1 MAWLNVIPKLLQYQV
16 SSELLRIMLGTATLV
31 PVNNGCLTKS
41 GPFSEADKAQLQ
53 ALDLADCKKCGKW
66 MACRSVNSKQ
76 HKQVCKN
83 NQHEAGEAGSEDS
96 DADVPLKHGW
106 YSVYSDS
113 LPQFVYDALE
123 AGGDLGTWLHDL
135 DGWSGVDGAGVASG
149 ASLTVIGVYLLAPQS
164 L

>member
-1 MAWLNVIPKLLQYQV
+1 MNLCIH
-16 SSELLRIMLGTATLV
+16 I
-31 PVNNGCLTKS
+31 NNGCLAKS

-53 ALDLADCKKCGKW
+53 ALDLTDCKKCGKW
-66 MACRSVNSKQ
+66 MACHSVNSKQ

-96 DADVPLKHGW
+96 DADAPLKPGQ
-106 YSVYSDS
+106 YGVYGDS
-113 LPQFVYDALE
+113 PPQFIYDALE
-123 AGGDLGTWLHDL
+123 AGGNLSTWLRNL

-149 ASLTVIGVYLLAPQS
+149 ALTTVIGAYLLAPQS